1 VVAYLSE
8 DIGIIPG
15 SLSNK
20 LLHRANDAA
29 CDAFGDILRVTSLL
43 ATEQALHETLGMR
56 LIPFSAEQ
64 GQVTIQKR
72 IQLRLQPSQLFPVH
86 GLAPT
91 RFTEQSFT
99 AGLVQNSRFA

>member
-1 VVAYLSE
+1 MVAYLSE

-20 LLHRANDAA
+20 LLHRANDA
-29 CDAFGDILRVTSLL
+29 AFGDILRVTSLL